1 MQWRGFILITLFTS
15 PRKKLQAESKYLQF
29 QSLTYIYAYL

>member
-1 MQWRGFILITLFTS
+1 MERVYPNYPIYFPQ
-15 PRKKLQAESKYLQF
+15 KKLQAESKYLQF